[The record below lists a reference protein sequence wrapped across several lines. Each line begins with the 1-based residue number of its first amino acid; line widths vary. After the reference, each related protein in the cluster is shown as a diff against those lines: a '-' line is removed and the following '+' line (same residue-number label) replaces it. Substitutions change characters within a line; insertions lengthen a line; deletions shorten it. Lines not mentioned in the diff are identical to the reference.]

1 MKLAKVLERPTI
13 FVSYSLG
20 GVITRAIINTCL
32 DEQERKNVK
41 AILFLASP
49 LNGSDTGDQIRNDLR
64 PFIGPFLPFK
74 DSFGNSISP
83 HEFVDHFYEAGFPLS
98 NVTKTVDSNKDHE

>member
-1 MKLAKVLERPTI
+1 LKRARILERPTI

-20 GVITRAIINTCL
+20 GVITRSIINKHL
-32 DEQERKNVK
+32 DASQRKNVK
-41 AILFLASP
+41 AILFIASP

-74 DSFGNSISP
+74 D
-83 HEFVDHFYEAGFPLS
+83 
-98 NVTKTVDSNKDHE
+98 